1 VRAITAF
8 PPGPERAQG
17 RRCPRHTPVIARVAV
32 LVTSLV
38 ARVLMVLLFSAGGA
52 AAVESAAGEGDDM
65 LLLDDRPLEEP
76 LEFPDWFKLSFL
88 DLRDDLREV
97 RQEGKDGLMVYFGQ
111 KYCAYCK
118 AFLEK
123 DLTKEDI
130 RAYIEKH
137 YDVIGIDIHGQRMVT
152 DLAGREMEERQFAV
166 RENTNFT
173 PSVIFYDRNG
183 REALR
188 LRGYYPPYRFRAA
201 LEYVVDGHYRVES
214 FRDYLSRADVPL
226 VFEPG
231 EMNHE
236 SFFMPG
242 PYMLDRSRLPGERPL
257 AVFFEQGNC
266 WACDVLHT
274 SLLADPE
281 IRDRMSRFE
290 AVQLPFW
297 KDVPVITPSGEHTTV
312 MKWTEQMGLFYTP
325 TLIIFDLHGRE
336 IIRVDSVVQ
345 FYRLRNVLDYVLSGG
360 YKEYPTFQQWRESRS
375 PGIYK

>member
-1 VRAITAF
+1 MSVATFLTRALIILPLTVGA
-8 PPGPERAQG
+8 
-17 RRCPRHTPVIARVAV
+17 VAV
-32 LVTSLV
+32 VQ
-38 ARVLMVLLFSAGGA
+38 A
-52 AAVESAAGEGDDM
+52 AAEDDDDF
-65 LLLDDRPLEEP
+65 LQLDDRPLDEP

-88 DLRDDLREV
+88 DLRDDLKEA

-130 RAYIEKH
+130 RTYIMKH
-137 YDVIGIDIHGQRMVT
+137 FDVIGIDIHGQRMVT
-152 DLAGREMEERQFAV
+152 DLSGREMEESRFAV
-166 RENTNFT
+166 QENTNFT
-173 PSVIFYDRNG
+173 PSVIFYNRDG

-201 LEYVVDGHYRVES
+201 LEFVADNHYSKES
-214 FRDYLSRADVPL
+214 FRDYLARADVPL
-226 VFEPG
+226 KFEPG
-231 EMNHE
+231 DLNHE

-242 PYMLDRSRLPGERPL
+242 PYMLDRTRMPGERPL

-297 KDVPVITPSGEHTTV
+297 EDEPVITPLGERTTAR
-312 MKWTEQMGLFYTP
+312 KWAEELGLFYTP
-325 TLIIFDLHGRE
+325 TLIIFDSHGRE

-360 YKEYPTFQQWRESRS
+360 YRDYPTFQRWRESRS
-375 PGIYK
+375 PGIYR